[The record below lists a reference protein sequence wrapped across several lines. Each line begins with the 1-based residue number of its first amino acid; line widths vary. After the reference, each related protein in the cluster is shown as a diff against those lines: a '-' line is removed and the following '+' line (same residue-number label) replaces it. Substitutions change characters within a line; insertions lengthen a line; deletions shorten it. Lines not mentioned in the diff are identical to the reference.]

1 MPTTTTTA
9 EQFISE
15 PLVQLEQLRKSPL
28 LALAGKAPT
37 VPSLIRWIKIGANTG
52 TGRVVRL
59 EGVRLG
65 GRWMSSEGA
74 LKRFLARMASGGSV
88 ANA

>member
-1 MPTTTTTA
+1 MTTTTTTTA

-28 LALAGKAPT
+28 LAIAGKVPT
-37 VPSLIRWIKIGANTG
+37 VPSLIRWIKKGANTG
-52 TGRVVRL
+52 TGRVVHL
-59 EGVRLG
+59 EGVRLT

-74 LKRFLARMASGGSV
+74 LKRFLSRMAGG
-88 ANA
+88 AA